1 MSRALV
7 ISVGTGIGEGEEAM
21 ESLSGALAYS
31 INSMN
36 PDKVYFIVSKES
48 SKTTLPMI
56 LSKKPLEI
64 YEVNEISSPDDI
76 QSVFREIRPIM
87 EEVRKRHEYVAVDY
101 TSGTKAMTSALAMLG
116 VLYEAN
122 VLCNVVGERRKGLV
136 QRGTESLRTV
146 QPIFAIMEKRMQTAI
161 GFFNRCQY
169 DSTLS
174 LLDEIEKSTTE
185 LSIINRVNKL
195 KAASK
200 AYSTWDKF
208 NHEEAFEHLVRL
220 KDREFD
226 ANKRFLGMLIRA
238 KGEEKGRFYIADLY
252 SNAVRRGDIEG
263 KYDDAVARFY
273 RIIELMAQDRLK
285 SEHGIDTSNVS
296 VDVLPPKLKTEWE
309 SRLENG
315 TLSIGLNDS
324 YRLLS
329 ALGDVLGDV
338 LQSPRIKDLLSKRN
352 YSILAHGLTPL
363 GYEDYEKLKNETLSI
378 ATKYV
383 YDFERLV
390 EDSTHPH
397 IEQLEFLMLEG
408 EE

>member
-7 ISVGTGIGEGEEAM
+7 ISVGTGIGEGEEAIQ
-21 ESLSGALAYS
+21 SLSGALVYS
-31 INSMN
+31 INSVN
-36 PDKVYFIVSKES
+36 PDKVYFVVSKES
-48 SKTTLPMI
+48 AETTLPVI
-56 LSKKPLEI
+56 LSKNPLES

-76 QSVFREIRPIM
+76 QSVFREIRPMM
-87 EEVRKRHEYVAVDY
+87 EEIRKKHEYVAVDH

-146 QPIFAIMEKRMQTAI
+146 QPVFAIMEKRMQTAI

-174 LLDEIEKSTTE
+174 LLDEIKKITAERT
-185 LSIINRVNKL
+185 IIDRVNKL
-195 KAASK
+195 KVAST
-200 AYSTWDKF
+200 AYSTWDRF
-208 NHEEAFEHLVRL
+208 NHEKALENLVRL
-220 KDREFD
+220 KAREFD
-226 ANKRFLGMLIRA
+226 ANKRFLGMLIRT
-238 KGEEKGRFYIADLY
+238 KDEEKARFYIADLY
-252 SNAVRRGDIEG
+252 SNALRRGDIEG

-273 RIIELMAQDRLK
+273 RIIELIAQDRLK
-285 SEHGIDTSNVS
+285 SEYGIDTSNVTD
-296 VDVLPPKLKTEWE
+296 DVLPSKLKSEWE

-329 ALGDVLGDV
+329 ALGDDLGDF
-338 LQSPRIKDLLSKRN
+338 LKRPRIRDLLSKRN

-363 GYEDYEKLKNETLSI
+363 KYDDYEKLKDETHSI
-378 ATKYV
+378 ATKHI
-383 YDFERLV
+383 YDFARLV
-390 EDSTHPH
+390 EDSTHSC
-397 IEQLEFLMLEG
+397 IEQFEFLMREG